1 MSPILISL
9 IVLGVI
15 GIIAGVLLYAAARK
29 FHVYED
35 PRIAEVEHLL
45 PGANCGGCGFS
56 GCHAFAVAAAGTDS
70 LDGFN
75 CTSLDDAGMS
85 RVADT
90 LGLTA
95 SAGQKRKAVVKCSLS
110 CDNRNPNNVYDG
122 IRSCAVEAAMYQ
134 GESDCIYG
142 CLGCG
147 DCVRACPFDAMTI
160 KPGDALPSVDLRRCV
175 GCGKC
180 VDACPRHIVEL
191 ADYDLTRQLV
201 WVACSNRD
209 KGPVAM
215 KECGVACIGCG
226 ICKKKCTHD
235 AITIDSFL
243 AHIDS
248 SKCVGCGECIDPCPR
263 HSITSNQRKMCAGV
277 KEPNQ

>member
-1 MSPILISL
+1 MSPILTSL

-15 GIIAGVLLYAAARK
+15 GLIAGILLYVAAKK

-35 PRIAEVEHLL
+35 PRIGDVEALL
-45 PGANCGGCGFS
+45 PGANCGGCGLT
-56 GCHAFAVAAAGTDS
+56 GCHAFAVKAITDNS
-70 LDGFN
+70 LEGLN
-75 CTSLDDAGMS
+75 CTGVDDAGMA
-85 RVADT
+85 RIADVA
-90 LGLTA
+90 GLTA
-95 SAGQKRKAVVKCSLS
+95 TPGKKRKAVVKCSLS
-110 CDNRNPNNVYDG
+110 CDNRDPRNVYDG
-122 IRSCAVEAAMYQ
+122 IRSCAVEASLYQ

-147 DCVRACPFDAMTI
+147 DCVRACPFDAMHI
-160 KPGDALPSVDLRRCV
+160 APGDSLPAVDMDKCV

-180 VDACPRHIVEL
+180 VKACPRSIVEL
-191 ADYDLTRQLV
+191 HDYTPGQQMV

-226 ICKKKCTHD
+226 LCKKKCTHD
-235 AITIDSFL
+235 AITVTSFL

-248 SKCVGCGECIDPCPR
+248 SKCVGCGDCIDPCPR
-263 HSITSNQRKMCAGV
+263 HSITSNQRKHVQA
-277 KEPNQ
+277 